1 MIKITYWV
9 SLFID
14 KNLAVYFDSYGIDH
28 IPQEALNKKHI
39 FKIQVNES
47 VMCEF
52 YCIVLIE
59 RMLGGII
66 LLDYSNLFPPNDYKK
81 NDKITC

>member
-28 IPQEALNKKHI
+28 IPQEVLNKKHI

-59 RMLGGII
+59 SMLGGII